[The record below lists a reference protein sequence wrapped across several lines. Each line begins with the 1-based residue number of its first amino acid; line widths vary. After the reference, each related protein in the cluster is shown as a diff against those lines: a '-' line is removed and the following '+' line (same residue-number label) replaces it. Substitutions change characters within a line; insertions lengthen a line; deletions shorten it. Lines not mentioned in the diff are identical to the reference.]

1 MSYSI
6 KNNPDKETAQQRIKR
21 IILTYG
27 KEYDFHESDVAWA
40 IGLSPQALNYQLNN
54 AVKFDTKL
62 EEAIDDFFRKKGI
75 PTNDGEECE
84 MLNDLFLEF
93 NSMQAQQVSI
103 LSNQIRKSIKDK
115 MLHDQ
120 ERADLKLKVKQ
131 MRINF
136 NSALD
141 ELEKIIDHGK
151 AD

>member
-54 AVKFDTKL
+54 
-62 EEAIDDFFRKKGI
+62 
-75 PTNDGEECE
+75 
-84 MLNDLFLEF
+84 

-115 MLHDQ
+115 MLQDQ